1 MVTKKTL
8 FSRPALSI
16 AAAASLAGASLFVG
30 QSPSPT
36 AAVPSQNTTQSVV
49 TSDQPDEKYQGAVGS
64 VLPSRAEIEYLTE
77 EWDGKRDASGRP
89 IVADAILK
97 RLENVTIEQAWGYL
111 REQEYT
117 EQYAGN
123 WKILHPGQSIIGR
136 VLTAQYMPSSPGL
149 ESRMTKLGNDA
160 GYDGHMNTWPI
171 QMLEDGD
178 VYVADGFGKVKDGTL
193 IGGNLGQDIYDKT
206 GNGVIFNG
214 TARDRQELAAIDG
227 FNAFVRGWHPSYIMN
242 MMVSGVNT
250 PIRIGRATVLPGDVV
265 LAKRGGVV
273 FIPAHMAED
282 LVRDAEETLLR
293 DLFTKAMV
301 EAGEY
306 TSGELDKEWT
316 PAIISDFVSWLKE
329 NKDDLP
335 VAAKRVQEVIDE
347 YAQERS

>member
-1 MVTKKTL
+1 MVTRKTL
-8 FSRPALSI
+8 LSRSALSI
-16 AAAASLAGASLFVG
+16 AVAASLAGASLVAG
-30 QSPSPT
+30 QSPAQT
-36 AAVPSQNTTQSVV
+36 AAAASDNKTQTVA
-49 TSDQPDEKYQGAVGS
+49 TSDLRDDDYQGAVGS
-64 VLPSRAEIEYLTE
+64 VVPSRAQIEYLTE

-89 IVADAILK
+89 IVPDAILK

-149 ESRMTKLGNDA
+149 ESRMTELGNAA

-171 QMLEDGD
+171 QMLQNGD

-227 FNAFVRGWHPSYIMN
+227 FNAFVRGWHPSYITK
-242 MMVSGVNT
+242 MMLSGVNT

-273 FIPAHMAED
+273 FIPAHMAKD

-301 EAGEY
+301 EEGKY

-316 PAIISDFVSWLKE
+316 PKIIADFVAWLKK
-329 NKDDLP
+329 NKNDLP
-335 VAAKRVQEVIDE
+335 VPAKRVQEVIDQ
-347 YAQERS
+347 YASQRS